1 MTKKGWEFAMR
12 FSKKVNW
19 VMVCVTIST
28 FLKFASHKY
37 SSFSDVLLGMALG
50 TVICYWLVWYL
61 LRDKD

>member
-1 MTKKGWEFAMR
+1 MR

-28 FLKFASHKY
+28 FLKFAAHKY